1 MLKENR
7 WWLLIFSVV
16 AILLASQ
23 IIITASHAQQQYIT
37 AKDANKYIGEVQT
50 VCAMVASTK
59 FSSQGKK
66 QPTFINLDQ
75 PYPKQIFTVSDR
87 PSRDEV

>member
-7 WWLLIFSVV
+7 SWLLIFSVV

-37 AKDANKYIGEVQT
+37 AKDANKHIGEVQT
-50 VCAMVASTK
+50 VCDMVASTK
-59 FSSQGKK
+59 FLESGQEAAYFYKFR
-66 QPTFINLDQ
+66 PTI
-75 PYPKQIFTVSDR
+75 S
-87 PSRDEV
+87 

>member
-7 WWLLIFSVV
+7 WWLLIFLVV

-37 AKDANKYIGEVQT
+37 VKDANKHIREVQT
-50 VCAMVASTK
+50 VAWQLSALSCGCST
-59 FSSQGKK
+59 F
-66 QPTFINLDQ
+66 
-75 PYPKQIFTVSDR
+75 VSLG
-87 PSRDEV
+87 